1 MTKILENELQK
12 LCIFRKRVLPKYNK
26 EEYNNGYQRK
36 SNNLTKNARR
46 GGAEEGKP
54 VLEQKSPFIELQDIV
69 KIFPGVRAL
78 DGVSFDIQ
86 EGEVH
91 ALCGENGAGKSTLI
105 KVMTGAHE
113 RDGGDYRIDGKSV
126 HFKSTTEAIA
136 TGISCVYQELSIAP
150 QLDVAH
156 NLFIGQLPLKKGLVD
171 HKTLYSETQRIL
183 DQLDMPISPK
193 DIAGDLSVGQQQM
206 IEIGRAL
213 IRNARCIIL
222 DEPTSSLSEKETETL
237 FQIVRELKNEH
248 GIAIVYISH
257 KLDEVMELSDRI
269 TVIRDG
275 QNICTLN
282 TSETSQDELIT
293 HMIGRPLE
301 NQYPSKEGRQ
311 QGEVLMEVEHLT
323 GAAFE
328 DVSFQLRAGEVLGFF
343 GLVGAGRSEIMRAI
357 FGVDK
362 TLGGCVKVDGKTL
375 KKNSTPAAIE
385 AGIGFCTEDRK
396 KEGLAL
402 GLTILL
408 NSTSAKLNQLARLG
422 VINRQRQLEDA
433 DKYVKA
439 MRTKTPS
446 LTQQVGN
453 LSGGNQQKV
462 VLAKW
467 LTLTPKIL
475 IVDEPT
481 RGIDVGSKAEIYE
494 IINELAQEG
503 MGIIMVSSEIEEIL
517 GVCDSVVTIYEGH
530 KTAQLPIDENLTS
543 ETVLACSIGKAD
555 VLERINKGGA
565 AE

>member
-1 MTKILENELQK
+1 MPENTGPL
-12 LCIFRKRVLPKYNK
+12 
-26 EEYNNGYQRK
+26 
-36 SNNLTKNARR
+36 
-46 GGAEEGKP
+46 
-54 VLEQKSPFIELQDIV
+54 IELRNIT
-69 KIFPGVRAL
+69 KIFPGVKAL
-78 DGVSFDIQ
+78 SDVCFDIYP
-86 EGEVH
+86 GEVH

-105 KVMTGAHE
+105 KVMTGAHPADSGE
-113 RDGGDYRIDGKSV
+113 YFIDGQEV
-126 HFKSTTEAIA
+126 HIRSTQEGIA
-136 TGISCVYQELSIAP
+136 LGVSCVYQELSIAP
-150 QLDVAH
+150 QQDVAH
-156 NLFIGQLPLKKGLVD
+156 NLFIGQLPMKKGLVD

-193 DIAGDLSVGQQQM
+193 AIAGDLSVGQQQM

-213 IRNARCIIL
+213 IRSARCIIL

-237 FQIVRELKNEH
+237 FQIVRELKTEH
-248 GIAIVYISH
+248 NIAIVYISH
-257 KLDEVMELSDRI
+257 KLDEVMQLSDRI

-275 QNICTLN
+275 ENICTMK
-282 TSETSQDELIT
+282 TSETTQDELIT
-293 HMIGRPLE
+293 NMIGRPLE
-301 NQYPSKEGRQ
+301 NQSPDMTGRR
-311 QGEVLMEVEHLT
+311 QGEVIMDVQHLT

-328 DVSFQLRAGEVLGFF
+328 DISFQLRAGEVLGFF

-362 TLGGCVKVDGKTL
+362 TLGGSVQVSGKTL

-385 AGIGFCTEDRK
+385 AGIGFFTEDRK
-396 KEGLAL
+396 KDGLAL

-408 NSTSAKLNQLARLG
+408 NSTSAKLNQLARIG

-446 LTQQVGN
+446 LTQLVGN

-494 IINELAQEG
+494 IINALAREG

-517 GVCDSVVTIYEGH
+517 GVCDSVITVYEGH

-543 ETVLACSIGKAD
+543 ETVLACSIGKKD

-565 AE
+565 SE